1 MDIDIIQITLVAA
14 RVALHVGVPADKA
27 DDVEQKLLDGG
38 LADGV
43 TQNETGW
50 GGDEE
55 VVHLVIEVYA
65 FCVVDLVQSMTFQE
79 LLQGGSMVPNED
91 GNVLQITDGSDWNGK
106 LLELPS
112 EAITV

>member
-1 MDIDIIQITLVAA
+1 MQIEMIQITLVAA
-14 RVALHVGVPADKA
+14 KVALHVGVPADKA
-27 DDVEQKLLDGG
+27 DEAEQSLLEGG

-43 TQNETGW
+43 TQETGW

-55 VVHLVIEVYA
+55 VVHLVIEVFA
-65 FCVVDLVQSMTFQE
+65 FCVVDFVGSMPFQE
-79 LLQGGSMVPNED
+79 LLQDGMVPNED
-91 GNVLQITDGSDWNGK
+91 GNVLQITDGEDWNGT